1 VLKCKSCGAGLDLTM
16 STCPSCGVELE
27 LGRLTGILGI
37 VCRACDAYNEPGAR
51 ACAACG
57 AAIGSAATAP
67 PPTPRPDPTPPVA
80 AAATSPAAAPAR
92 AEPPLAD
99 GDLPVDLS
107 LTPAPGPSVDWSA
120 GPVTAGDAPTP
131 AALTPISH
139 TPPAGDP
146 ARRPPASQPAPSAE
160 APAPTV
166 APAPGQ
172 PVVRAFQRGAPA
184 ATRFVP
190 LVPSAAGAI
199 SLATHCPRCGE
210 EAGPG
215 QFCQRCGQ
223 PLGAHGTQ
231 VMQKPPPVRS
241 ATAVFGPLAP
251 GRAKLVLER
260 GEGLDGASYRLN
272 AERVGAGR
280 TQGQVVFP
288 ADPCLA
294 PLHATFFYRD
304 GALHVRCEGS
314 PGGLYLRLRG
324 PSVPLRPGDL
334 FVVGDRLL
342 RYAGPLPTAPPGPP
356 DGTRRLGA
364 PRPASPAVV
373 VEEWLEG
380 SVGGRVFVRGGPS
393 VTIGRA
399 GCAVNLGDDPY
410 LSQAHAELVLEPDG
424 AAKLR
429 DLGSSN
435 GTYVR
440 VPPHAERELHD
451 GDGLRMGREVLR
463 VVIA

>member
-16 STCPSCGVELE
+16 RACPACGAELE

-57 AAIGSAATAP
+57 APIGSAATAP
-67 PPTPRPDPTPPVA
+67 TPARPA
-80 AAATSPAAAPAR
+80 RAAPA
-92 AEPPLAD
+92 APPPMAPTPAPLAG

-107 LTPAPGPSVDWSA
+107 TPRPEPAVDWSA
-120 GPVTAGDAPTP
+120 GPSAAGDAPTP
-131 AALTPISH
+131 AALTPVSH
-139 TPPAGDP
+139 TPPRP
-146 ARRPPASQPAPSAE
+146 APPPPTGPTAAPSAQ
-160 APAPTV
+160 ATAPTV
-166 APAPGQ
+166 PPLPGQ
-172 PVVRAFQRGAPA
+172 PVVRSFQKGAPA
-184 ATRFVP
+184 STRYVP
-190 LVPSAAGAI
+190 LVPSSAGSI
-199 SLATHCPRCGE
+199 PVATHCPRCGE
-210 EAGPG
+210 DAGPG
-215 QFCQRCGQ
+215 QYCQRCGQ

-231 VMQKPPPVRS
+231 VLQKPAPARS
-241 ATAVFGPLAP
+241 GTAVFGALAP

-260 GEGLDGASYRLN
+260 GEGLDGATFRLN
-272 AERVGAGR
+272 AERVAAGR
-280 TQGQVVFP
+280 SQGQVVFP
-288 ADPCLA
+288 DDPCLA

-304 GALHVRCEGS
+304 GALHVRDEGS

-324 PSVPLRPGDL
+324 PSVPLRQGDV

-342 RYAGPLPTAPPGPP
+342 RYAGLLPAAPPGPP

-364 PRPASPAVV
+364 PRPAAPAAVL
-373 VEEWLEG
+373 EEWLEG
-380 SVGGRVFVRGGPS
+380 GVGGRVFVRGGPS
-393 VTIGRA
+393 ITIGRT
-399 GCAVNLGDDPY
+399 GCAVSLGEDPY

-424 AAKLR
+424 GARLR

-435 GTYVR
+435 GTFVR

-463 VVIA
+463 VAIA